1 MSSAIKAAIKTL
13 LGNDATFTG
22 LVPDTRVFANKIEL
36 SRQGTA
42 AAFDANGTIQR
53 SLLIKQETTTP
64 FGPHTHTGR
73 LFIPLIFYDHESV
86 GAASIEAA
94 SLRAYQLLHDKKQP
108 FADLNVFEIMRVDHL
123 PDQEDSTITNAIT
136 LIDRYLL
143 IISIA

>member
-13 LGNDATFTG
+13 LVNDVTFAA
-22 LVPDTRVFANKIEL
+22 LIPEERIFADKVEL

-42 AAFDANGTIQR
+42 GAFDANGTIQR

-64 FGPHTHTGR
+64 FGPHTNTGR

-86 GAASIEAA
+86 GYASIEAA
-94 SLRAYQLLHDKKQP
+94 SLRAYQLMHDKQQP
-108 FADLNVFEIMRVDHL
+108 FAGLKVFEMSRVDHM

-136 LIDRYLL
+136 VIDRYLL

>member
-13 LGNDATFTG
+13 LGNDATFTD
-22 LVPDTRVFANKIEL
+22 LVPDTRVFADKIEL
-36 SRQGTA
+36 SRQGTP
-42 AAFDANGTIQR
+42 AAFDANGTIHR

-64 FGPHTHTGR
+64 FGPHTNTGR

-86 GAASIEAA
+86 GSASIEAA
-94 SLRAYQLLHDKKQP
+94 SLRAYQLMHDKKQP
-108 FADLNVFEIMRVDHL
+108 FAGLKVFEMMRVDHL